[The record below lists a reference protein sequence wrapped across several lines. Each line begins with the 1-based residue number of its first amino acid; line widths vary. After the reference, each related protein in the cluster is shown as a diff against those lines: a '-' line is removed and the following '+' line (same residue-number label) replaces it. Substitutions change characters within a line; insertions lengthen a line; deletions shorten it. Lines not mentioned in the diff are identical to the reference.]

1 MTTAEVTTAA
11 EFRTHRLEGE
21 VVTLPPT
28 GRVVRMK
35 AVKPA
40 ELLALGD
47 IPEPLAELVIAF
59 LYGNLSEDQYAD
71 FFSPKEKREQALDLI
86 KSLEIV
92 ATCALLEPS
101 IADSGYEGPDAI
113 AVDDLEDSELRYI
126 FDLAMMGASHLH
138 EFRLEQ
144 EAPVEPVADG
154 QEPIPTTLDPGQRDG
169 PVDGLSD

>member
-1 MTTAEVTTAA
+1 MTADITSAA
-11 EFRTHRLEGE
+11 EFRAHRLEGE
-21 VVTLPPT
+21 VITLPPT

-59 LYGNLSEDQYAD
+59 LYGSLSEDQYAD
-71 FFSPKEKREQALDLI
+71 FFSPEEKREQAI
-86 KSLEIV
+86 GMIRSLEIV
-92 ATCALLEPS
+92 AECALLEPM
-101 IADSGYEGPDAI
+101 IVQDSVTIPEGI
-113 AVDDLEDSELRYI
+113 EVDDLEDSELRYI

-144 EAPVEPVADG
+144 EAPVEPVADVE
-154 QEPIPTTLDPGQRDG
+154 EPIPTTIDPGERDG
-169 PVDGLSD
+169 PLDGLSD